1 MSHCSL
7 LIGMYCFAGSAAP
20 RNTEIHLKG
29 QIMKAVMVNFNADEE
44 EEEDTAD
51 AGVTDRTTRLFQMVK
66 DRDYD
71 DEEEEIVDDED
82 DGLMP
87 LSEEPDEM
95 KRVECCSSHIHDF
108 LGLAIRMTHLL
119 FLCFLCFRTHE
130 SSSPCLAVCLSTQEK
145 GWSIPPYRLY

>member
-1 MSHCSL
+1 MRLALKSKAEISWQ
-7 LIGMYCFAGSAAP
+7 GSVTFVA
-20 RNTEIHLKG
+20 E
-29 QIMKAVMVNFNADEE
+29 DEE

-71 DEEEEIVDDED
+71 DEEEEVVDDED

-95 KRVECCSSHIHDF
+95 KRVRIQRETNTKSS
-108 LGLAIRMTHLL
+108 
-119 FLCFLCFRTHE
+119 
-130 SSSPCLAVCLSTQEK
+130 Q
-145 GWSIPPYRLY
+145 